1 MSFTISSKSF
11 KAFCLPYVFISA
23 FKTAL
28 SKFFIDIMIL
38 LSVYLKKYLQDR
50 SKFVFYKKYFCI
62 KEGYF
67 YQLYR

>member
-1 MSFTISSKSF
+1 MNLMSFSNNLFPFFMPKVFFREYRIFASSNFVIKN
-11 KAFCLPYVFISA
+11 
-23 FKTAL
+23 
-28 SKFFIDIMIL
+28 L